1 MHYNVSKNF
10 LHLVREGERF
20 MWLNENAG
28 VMILIIGIAVI
39 TMMGIAL
46 WILFGLRNQF
56 CVQKLKFTALYA
68 VDRVTRVKYA
78 SLTIGNRSVR
88 EIALKELGV
97 KNGRVSFDLTALY
110 RAKAGLADR
119 EHIVI
124 EQRSSIDFSL
134 SQEELKTL
142 LTDSKNLL
150 PGSLRLYA
158 IDLTGNLYQGRIGA
172 VRKLLAETLRVGKT
186 EESAEKG
193 GAGEKTA

>member
-46 WILFGLRNQF
+46 WILFGLRSQF

-68 VDRVTRVKYA
+68 VDRVTRVQYA

-134 SQEELKTL
+134 SQDELKTL
-142 LTDSKNLL
+142 LTDSKNLF

-158 IDLTGNLYQGRIGA
+158 IDLTGNMYQGRIGA

-193 GAGEKTA
+193 DAGEKTV